1 MRPAS
6 RAQTA
11 NKDRSP
17 SQCYRPRPYVD
28 SRTNCLANYDEYLAI
43 REVDK
48 VKKHNWQQQLLEQ
61 IKSQRQP
68 SVMSSRQHKR
78 NESTSLDTSP
88 YKESNSVIIDREAE
102 KKKLKD
108 ERLREQS
115 LQSERLRD

>member
-1 MRPAS
+1 M
-6 RAQTA
+6 
-11 NKDRSP
+11 
-17 SQCYRPRPYVD
+17 D